1 MRKGQKRTEESKIK
15 HRKTAMKTLVSRY
28 DWNIIEPYL
37 DSEINNGSTG
47 RTKKYITF
55 REFKENIENEIS
67 LKGMIRQ
74 GISHHFIGFLSN
86 FCQGKIKLTKDKF
99 IEEYEKGKSL
109 DEMEKEY
116 KIPSGNIRYLR
127 QLYGIK
133 RKGANFIKR
142 KKTETR
148 LTQRQIEILYGTMM
162 GDSKRQHTK
171 LNSIAGFKHS
181 TKQKEYLFWKFNEF
195 KSVCKEKNLK
205 HYSQYD
211 KRYDKIYE
219 GWTFYTKANTD
230 VETCIKEFYKS
241 GVKEVSIKILE
252 YLTPLSIAVL
262 YMDDGTTDFFH
273 RFIIKDDYKY
283 TPRFKF
289 CTDSFSIESCNNIVK
304 WFKSKYNINT
314 YLIERELKT
323 KMGYRVVIHNNS
335 IEDFISLIRPYII
348 PSMLYKIDYEEYKI
362 WRKKKELLKESQ
374 NKKNLIMSN
383 ISK

>member
-1 MRKGQKRTEESKIK
+1 MRKGQKRTEGSKIK
-15 HRKTAMKTLVSRY
+15 HRKTAMKTLESRY

-37 DSEINNGSTG
+37 DIEIKNGSTG

-67 LKGMIRQ
+67 LKGMIKQ

-109 DEMEKEY
+109 DEIEKEY
-116 KIPSGNIRYLR
+116 KIPSGNTTYLR
-127 QLYGIK
+127 QLYRIK

-142 KKTETR
+142 KKTEIR
-148 LTQRQIEILYGTMM
+148 LTQRQIEILYGSML
-162 GDSKRQHTK
+162 GDAKGSGW
-171 LNSIAGFKHS
+171 SAAGFKHS
-181 TKQKEYLFWKFNEF
+181 TKQDLYLFWKWEEF
-195 KSVCKEKNLK
+195 KNICKEGNLQ

-211 KRYDKIYE
+211 KRYNKYYY
-219 GWTFYTKANTD
+219 GWVFRTKANTD
-230 VETCIKEFYKS
+230 IETCIKEFYKS
-241 GVKEVSIKILE
+241 GVKEVSNKILE
-252 YLTPLSIAVL
+252 YLTPLSIAVW

-273 RFIIKDDYKY
+273 RFIIKDDYKH
-283 TPRFKF
+283 TPRLKF

-323 KMGYRVVIHNNS
+323 RMGYRVVIHNNS
-335 IEDFISLIRPYII
+335 IDNFISLIRPYII

-362 WRKKKELLKESQ
+362 WRKKKELLLKESQ